1 MLKVAKNMVGLPSL
15 AALRAFEAV
24 GRLRGIRRAAED
36 LQTSHV
42 VVSRHLQSLENQ
54 LGTCLFDREERLLTA
69 TGAVYHKKISHAL
82 SEISAATQA
91 VLHTRDFPLHINC
104 APGLALHWLT
114 TRLAR
119 LDQSKNA
126 LFAVDLHTSDN
137 LPHFTDDAV
146 DGDIRY
152 IPDSSATKK
161 TAGVCTVM
169 LARPIFFPVA
179 TPELANRFGSVIK
192 SALDLLKLPLIEERD
207 DCEWTHWF
215 AAQEVEQPSFS
226 RVARYGHAHLTL
238 AAARAGQGIALSNSF
253 LVGDDLAAGRLVRL
267 GISGQD
273 LKSVRLGSYIFRTS
287 KSKWEDERIIR
298 FRRWLIR
305 EFAEAEKQFEK
316 AHES

>member
-1 MLKVAKNMVGLPSL
+1 MVGLPSL

-24 GRLRGIRRAAED
+24 GRLRGIRRAAEE

-54 LGTCLFDREERLLTA
+54 LGTGLFDREERSLT
-69 TGAVYHKKISHAL
+69 TVGAVYHQKIGHAL

-91 VLHTRDFPLHINC
+91 VLHSRKLPLHINC

-126 LFAVDLHTSDN
+126 FFAVDLHTSDSF
-137 LPHFTDDAV
+137 PHFTDDEV

-152 IPDSSATKK
+152 VPDTSSNKK
-161 TAGVCTVM
+161 IAGVSTVM
-169 LARPIFFPVA
+169 LARPGFFPVA
-179 TPELANRFGSVIK
+179 TPELADRYRCLIK
-192 SALDLLKLPLIEERD
+192 SASDLLKLPLIEERD
-207 DCEWTHWF
+207 DREWTHWF
-215 AAQEVEQPSFS
+215 AGQKVEQPSFS

-238 AAARAGQGIALSNSF
+238 AAARAGQGIALSNPF
-253 LVGDDLAAGRLVRL
+253 LVADDLAAGRLVRL
-267 GISGQD
+267 RIPSQE

-305 EFAEAEKQFEK
+305 EFAEAEKQFAT
-316 AHES
+316 AHED